1 MTAALVVAVGC
12 AVALLSV
19 LIAGRRRNRRRTPA
33 RLDVGATDALVGTA
47 PDGRALVI
55 DLAALGDRTLVAFLT
70 STCVTCRVLWA
81 DLATDV
87 PTRLPVGTGVLIVTE
102 DGSHERVRA
111 VRELAPPGVP
121 VVMSSATWHRYGVS
135 VAPTFVLV
143 DGATGRVLARGT
155 AANGAE
161 VLRLAWAETGS

>member
-1 MTAALVVAVGC
+1 MTAPLISICIPAYRAERFLAETL
-12 AVALLSV
+12 ASV
-19 LIAGRRRNRRRTPA
+19 RAQTF
-33 RLDVGATDALVGTA
+33 TA
-47 PDGRALVI
+47 WEV
-55 DLAALGDRTLVAFLT
+55 
-70 STCVTCRVLWA
+70 
-81 DLATDV
+81 
-87 PTRLPVGTGVLIVTE
+87 IVTE

-143 DGATGRVLARGT
+143 DGATGRVLALGT